1 MAPQHGGMTVSAT
14 ASSSPAS
21 AGGIALVAVAGV
33 LWGTSG
39 TAQSLGARGLSPFW
53 VGAAQLGVASLF
65 LAALLLL
72 AHARASAAGA
82 SRPMLPSPASAGLK
96 PLWFA
101 LASLGIGGYSVFF
114 YEGVRLAGVAVGTA
128 VAIGSGPIWAGLL
141 QALVLRSPLSAL
153 WWGGTLISVAGGA
166 MMVGGSGAAGQEPSW
181 SGLGLCLLAG
191 LSYAGYALI
200 NKRLVARLSPRVV
213 NFYVFTGAA
222 LLAMPVAWWYAGAPQ
237 WSLYSLLVVVYLG
250 LVVSG
255 LAHMLFSMGLRSISG
270 PTGVALSLIEPAA
283 AFVLAV
289 LVVGEQQALQSWM
302 GLGALLAGLLVVV
315 LAEMAPP

>member
-1 MAPQHGGMTVSAT
+1 MTGLFT
-14 ASSSPAS
+14 SSSS

-39 TAQSLGARGLSPFW
+39 TAQSLGAGTLSPFW

-65 LAALLLL
+65 LALLLL
-72 AHARASAAGA
+72 LSHARASASGVA
-82 SRPMLPSPASAGLK
+82 RPLLPSPASAGLR
-96 PLWFA
+96 PLWFV

-114 YEGVRLAGVAVGTA
+114 YEGLRLAGVAVGTA

-166 MMVGGSGAAGQEPSW
+166 MMVAGNGGPGQTPSW
-181 SGLGLCLLAG
+181 TGLGLCLLAG

-200 NKRLVARLSPRVV
+200 NKRLVAQLSPRVV
-213 NFYVFTGAA
+213 NCYVFTGAA
-222 LLAMPVAWWYAGAPQ
+222 LFALPVAWWYAGAPQ
-237 WSLYSLLVVVYLG
+237 WSASAILVVVYLG

-289 LVVGEQQALQSWM
+289 VVVGEAQALPSWL
-302 GLGALLAGLLVVV
+302 GLAALLVGLLVVV
-315 LAEMAPP
+315 RAETRAL